1 MSNQEIK
8 ENEAV
13 DFSNP
18 EALEAELA
26 AAEAATPA
34 AEKPKKPAKPKVIKV
49 KFVADK
55 DYKAGDEIEF
65 DYEVPKG
72 MGTRGAVA
80 GIPLDEMTDD
90 QLKIEYRNANSVFYK
105 AKKANKNQDTIT
117 KSETRLEACKA
128 EMEKRGIQPTARGAQ
143 EVDAEGI
150 AKLIMAGKVSVE
162 DIQAMLNAAAAEQK

>member
-26 AAEAATPA
+26 AADAATPA
-34 AEKPKKPAKPKVIKV
+34 GAKEKKPAKPKMIKV
-49 KFVADK
+49 SFVADK
-55 DYKAGDEIEF
+55 DYKAGETIEF

-72 MGTRGAVA
+72 MSTRGAVA
-80 GIPLDEMTDD
+80 GIALVDMTDD

-105 AKKANKNQDTIT
+105 AKKANKNPDTI
-117 KSETRLEACKA
+117 KKAEVRLEAVKA
-128 EMEKRGIQPTARGAQ
+128 EMEKRGIQPTSRGAAD
-143 EVDAEGI
+143 VDAEGI
-150 AKLIMAGKVSVE
+150 AKLIMSGKVSVE
-162 DIQAMLNAAAAEQK
+162 DIQALLNAAAEQK